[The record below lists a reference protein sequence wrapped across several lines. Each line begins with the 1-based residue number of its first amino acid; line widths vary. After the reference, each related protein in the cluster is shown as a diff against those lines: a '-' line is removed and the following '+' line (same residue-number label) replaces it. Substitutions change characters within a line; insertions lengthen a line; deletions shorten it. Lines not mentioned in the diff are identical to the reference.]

1 MGRSRRPQ
9 PEHLAGK
16 LLAIRQALG
25 VSQAEMFKRLA
36 QPKLHPAHISGY
48 ERGER
53 EPPLAV
59 LLKYARLA
67 GISTDLL
74 LDDELDL
81 PTKLPGKLRHTRH

>member
-16 LLAIRQALG
+16 LLAIRLALG
-25 VSQAEMFKRLA
+25 VSQAEMFRRLDY
-36 QPKLHPAHISGY
+36 PKLHPAHISGY

-67 GISTDLL
+67 GISTDVLI
-74 LDDELDL
+74 DDDIDL
-81 PTKLPGKLRHTRH
+81 PEKLPKRTKR